1 MEKLRRQVFGFSL
14 EDTLTLGN
22 FKVVEYFPYT
32 SIVTMRIVEQHDL
45 SVFNG
50 WLDSLWNSIEKY
62 LWDEHKIMPDNKVAV
77 RLSVK
82 PDVFSTRNPSNDFLL
97 GSVYVG
103 CKDGKVSIGFGVW
116 QPDDWTK
123 KHNIKFE

>member
-1 MEKLRRQVFGFSL
+1 MSKLRREIFGFSL
-14 EDTLTLGN
+14 EDTLNLEN

-32 SIVTMRIVEQHDL
+32 SIVTMRVVEQHDL
-45 SVFNG
+45 GVFNG
-50 WLDSLWNSIEKY
+50 WLDSLWDSIEKY

-82 PDVFSTRNPSNDFLL
+82 PEVFSSRNPSNDFLL

-103 CKDGKVSIGFGVW
+103 RKDGKVSIGFGVW

-123 KHNIKFE
+123 KYNRKFE

>member
-1 MEKLRRQVFGFSL
+1 MSKLRREILGFSL
-14 EDTLTLGN
+14 EDTLNLEN

-45 SVFNG
+45 GVFNG
-50 WLDSLWNSIEKY
+50 WLDSLWGSIEKY

-82 PDVFSTRNPSNDFLL
+82 PEVFSSRNTSNDFLL

-123 KHNIKFE
+123 KYNRKFE